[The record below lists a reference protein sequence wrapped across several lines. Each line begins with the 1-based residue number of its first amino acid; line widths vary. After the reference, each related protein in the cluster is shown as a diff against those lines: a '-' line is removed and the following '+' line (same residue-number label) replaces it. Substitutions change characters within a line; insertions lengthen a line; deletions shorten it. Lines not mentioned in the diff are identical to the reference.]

1 MRLPSLYAALFLALA
16 VCAGVQAQ
24 PTGAAAIPAGFG
36 ELKQDEITMSLRS
49 GPLLIKVTPLSEQVI
64 RLLAPDRY
72 RTLNALA
79 RREPKDTSIVP
90 RELFLVSFFS
100 YEPNT
105 TFTPEDL
112 QFSHQGKLM
121 RANAIRPYTSGF
133 GRQQLKQEEQQSAIY
148 VFDER
153 IAYELP
159 IVVQYGMERSDDWS
173 RILPRLEEE
182 RAKVRVRAG
191 IPKSGSAVNR

>member
-1 MRLPSLYAALFLALA
+1 VIARSALLGAGLLLAAVSSAR
-16 VCAGVQAQ
+16 AQ
-24 PTGAAAIPAGFG
+24 QTGAAAIPAGFG
-36 ELKQDEITMSLRS
+36 ELKQDEVTMSLRS
-49 GPLLIKVTPLSEQVI
+49 GPLLIKVTPLSEHVI

-72 RTLNALA
+72 RALNALA
-79 RREPKDTSIVP
+79 RREPKDTTIVP

-100 YEPNT
+100 YEPNI

-112 QFSHQGKLM
+112 QLSHQGKLM
-121 RANAIRPYTSGF
+121 RATAIRQYTSGF
-133 GRQQLKQEEQQSAIY
+133 GRQQLRQEEQQSAIY

-159 IVVQYGMERSDDWS
+159 IVVQYGMERSNDWS
-173 RILPRLEEE
+173 RILPKLEEE

-191 IPKSGSAVNR
+191 IPKSGSGVNR